1 MPLLLLWPLQRRGAN
16 MKAALWLVALFGVAV
31 ATALLLGGNQST
43 VTLFWPPHRIDVS
56 LNLVLIVLMASFAGL
71 HLALRAL
78 SAFFAL
84 PQQARRWRLQQKER
98 TVHGALTQA
107 LSHML
112 TGRYIRSIHA
122 AEQVLQTSAALHAV
136 SSLGESLPK
145 HMEPMQILAHLI
157 AAESAHALR
166 DRELRTHHLEAA
178 IALGRNKS
186 VGELEEV
193 VEAAHLGAARW
204 ALSDRDPAQA
214 MQFLDGIKQGTARR
228 TLALRLRLKATR
240 LNRQHAIAL
249 DTARLLKKHGAFSE
263 SAANSL
269 IRELVLAHLNDAHDS
284 AQLQTAW
291 GQLDSSE
298 KETPEVVLHA
308 TDRLHKLGAPA
319 TEVMPWLTPVWN
331 RMVQQPDSCAPALR
345 HRIVLALSRTLLMVP
360 PDADWLVSIDRAR
373 QTYPRWVELQ
383 FLVGMVCWHHALWGK
398 AQQML
403 EMAAPQLMQA
413 ELQRQA
419 WRTLA
424 LLAEHKEET
433 ARAQIYWKRAAEV
446 VVA

>member
-1 MPLLLLWPLQRRGAN
+1 
-16 MKAALWLVALFGVAV
+16 MKLALWLVALFGVAV
-31 ATALLLGGNQST
+31 ALALLFGGNQST

-56 LNLVLIVLMASFAGL
+56 FNLVLIALLAGFVGL
-71 HLALRAL
+71 HFALRTL

-84 PQQARRWRLQQKER
+84 PRQARRWRLQQKER
-98 TVHGALTQA
+98 AINSALTQA
-107 LSHML
+107 LSYML

-122 AEQVLQTSAALHAV
+122 AEQVLQTSEALQSV
-136 SSLGESLPK
+136 TQVGEILPK
-145 HMEPMQILAHLI
+145 HLQPLQILAHLI

-166 DRELRTHHLEAA
+166 DRELRSRHLEAA
-178 IALGRNKS
+178 IALGRAQGT
-186 VGELEEV
+186 GESEEV
-193 VEAAHLGAARW
+193 MEAAHLGAARW
-204 ALSDRDPAQA
+204 ALSDREPEQA
-214 MQFLDGIKQGTARR
+214 MQFLDVIKQGTARR

-263 SAANSL
+263 TAANSM

-284 AQLQTAW
+284 AQLQMVW
-291 GQLDSSE
+291 GQLDASE
-298 KETPEVVLHA
+298 KEMPEVVLHA

-319 TEVMPWLTPVWN
+319 AEGIPWLTPLWN
-331 RMVQQPDSCAPALR
+331 LMVQQPDSCAPSIR
-345 HRIVLALSRTLLMVP
+345 HRIVLALSRTLLLMP
-360 PDADWLVSIDRAR
+360 PDADWLVSVDRAR
-373 QTYPRWVELQ
+373 QAYPRWVELQ
-383 FLVGMVCWHHALWGK
+383 FLAGMVCWHHALWGK

-403 EMAAPQLMQA
+403 EMAAPQSMPP

-424 LLAEHKEET
+424 LLAEQKEET